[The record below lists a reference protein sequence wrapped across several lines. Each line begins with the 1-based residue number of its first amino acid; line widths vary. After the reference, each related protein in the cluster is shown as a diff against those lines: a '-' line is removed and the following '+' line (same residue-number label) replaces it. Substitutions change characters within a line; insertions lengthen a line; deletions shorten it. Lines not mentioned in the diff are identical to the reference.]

1 MPSCSAAVTVLSG
14 GSSKEQMASPSTSLK
29 VRPAE
34 ASALLPASDR
44 KEKSVRVVRF
54 SYAVR
59 P

>member
-14 GSSKEQMASPSTSLK
+14 GNSKEQMASPSTSLK

-34 ASALLPASDR
+34 SSALRPASAR

-54 SYAVR
+54 S
-59 P
+59 